1 MSRLLLL
8 PVLSWASKPE
18 EPLRAVYNR
27 TKLCKIRIQEASEVP
42 TAFEHQEVWEQQ
54 QNHVHYELNQ
64 SQTEK

>member
-18 EPLRAVYNR
+18 EPLRAV
-27 TKLCKIRIQEASEVP
+27 
-42 TAFEHQEVWEQQ
+42 AFEHQEVWEQQ

-64 SQTEK
+64 SQT